1 MVENTTMKNS
11 NDSVKLSTQPLAEI
25 FPNKLRDEV
34 PSGISMF
41 LVDILNFLYK
51 VLVLKFM
58 LVDTEPLKRKFRKWE
73 RNKVINLVLSKKT
86 VANV

>member
-1 MVENTTMKNS
+1 MKNS